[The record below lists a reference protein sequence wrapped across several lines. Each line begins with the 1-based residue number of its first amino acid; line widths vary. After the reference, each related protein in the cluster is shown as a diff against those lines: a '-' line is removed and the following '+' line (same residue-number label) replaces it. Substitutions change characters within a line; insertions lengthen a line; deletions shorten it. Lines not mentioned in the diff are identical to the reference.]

1 MKKLLLFT
9 ALISLVTL
17 GGFFGGKKVCM
28 MMWPGSV
35 NPSQA
40 WYFELGLNPPQ
51 AEALKKLEIS
61 FRDRTDK
68 LCMKICEERLKL
80 LNQMKEKNVDREAVY
95 RKIEEIGTLQISLE
109 KEIAGHILNVKD
121 DLTPAQSQAYLDR
134 IHEQF
139 RDSLKKSGYEEI
151 LKR

>member
-1 MKKLLLFT
+1 MKKLLIFT
-9 ALISLVTL
+9 VIVSLVTL

-51 AEALKKLEIS
+51 AEALKKLETS
-61 FRDRTDK
+61 FRGRTDK

-80 LNQMKEKNVDREAVY
+80 LNQMRQGHVDREIIY
-95 RKIEEIGTLQISLE
+95 KKIEEIGALQVSLE
-109 KEIAGHILNVKD
+109 KEIATHILNVKD
-121 DLTPAQSQAYLDR
+121 DLTPTQSQAYLDR

-139 RDSLKKSGYEEI
+139 RDSLKKSGYDEI
-151 LKR
+151 LKQ

>member
-1 MKKLLLFT
+1 MKKLLFFT
-9 ALISLVTL
+9 VIISLVTL
-17 GGFFGGKKVCM
+17 GGFFGGRKVCT

-40 WYFELGLNPPQ
+40 WYFELGLNPQQ
-51 AEALKKLEIS
+51 AESLKKLETS

-68 LCMKICEERLKL
+68 LCMTICEERLKL
-80 LNQMKEKNVDREAVY
+80 LNQMKDKSVDRQAVY
-95 RKIEEIGTLQISLE
+95 RKIEEIGALQVSLE
-109 KEIAGHILNVKD
+109 KEIATHILNVKD

-139 RDSLKKSGYEEI
+139 RDSLRKSGYDEV
-151 LKR
+151 LKQ

>member
-1 MKKLLLFT
+1 MKKLLFFT
-9 ALISLVTL
+9 VIVSLVTL

-51 AEALKKLEIS
+51 AEALKKLETS

-80 LNQMKEKNVDREAVY
+80 LNQMRRGHVDREAVY
-95 RKIEEIGTLQISLE
+95 RKIEEIGALQVSLE
-109 KEIAGHILNVKD
+109 KEIATHILNVKD

-139 RDSLKKSGYEEI
+139 LDSLKKSGYDEI
-151 LKR
+151 LKQ

>member
-9 ALISLVTL
+9 TIISLVTL
-17 GGFFGGKKVCM
+17 GGFFGGKKACM

-40 WYFELGLNPPQ
+40 WYFELGLNKQQ
-51 AEALKKLEIS
+51 AESLKNLETS
-61 FRDRTDK
+61 FRERTDK
-68 LCMKICEERLKL
+68 LCMTICAERLKL
-80 LNQMKEKNVDREAVY
+80 LNQMKGKNVDRPAVY
-95 RKIEEIGTLQISLE
+95 RKIEEIGALQVSLE
-109 KEIAGHILNVKD
+109 KEIATHILNVKD

-139 RDSLKKSGYEEI
+139 RDSLKKSGYDEI
-151 LKR
+151 LKQ

>member
-9 ALISLVTL
+9 AIISLVTL

-40 WYFELGLNPPQ
+40 WYFELGLNKQQ
-51 AEALKKLEIS
+51 AESLKSLETS

-68 LCMKICEERLKL
+68 LCMKICGERLKL
-80 LNQMKEKNVDREAVY
+80 LNQMKEGHVDREAVY
-95 RKIEEIGTLQISLE
+95 KKIEEIGALQVSLE
-109 KEIAGHILNVKD
+109 KEIATHILDVKD

-139 RDSLKKSGYEEI
+139 LDSLKKSGYKEI
-151 LKR
+151 LKQ